1 MQQHKIGAALSK
13 LFGRYASAVRST
25 LTVYLFSFVGL
36 FGASLIG
43 WVTQVA
49 DWASKHGADPF
60 PSTSVLGYAFVA
72 ALTSGAPAL
81 VAGLVRSVQTATG
94 TGNVPTYQG
103 TTPPVDTY
111 VPQHTAPD
119 TPPVAPPGL
128 EQPLGHDM
136 SVAPPAH

>member
-1 MQQHKIGAALSK
+1 MNQHKIGAVLSK

-25 LTVYLFSFVGL
+25 LTVYLFSFVGI

-43 WVTQVA
+43 WVTTVA
-49 DWASKHGADPF
+49 DWASKHGSDPF

-81 VAGLVRSVQTATG
+81 VAGLVRGVQTATG

-103 TTPPVDTY
+103 TTPPAPA
-111 VPQHTAPD
+111 VP
-119 TPPVAPPGL
+119 
-128 EQPLGHDM
+128 
-136 SVAPPAH
+136 PPAPGPLDGGA